1 MFRFIKQVFI
11 GLLASIVNASNHT
24 KCISLNNQQCM
35 IQPTHINLHPNEYSQ
50 GCYYQLAVNLDRP
63 WEVVILLMIY
73 PIKYVFQTK
82 QDLNRNK

>member
-1 MFRFIKQVFI
+1 MFT

-35 IQPTHINLHPNEYSQ
+35 IQPTHINLHPNEYGQ